1 MVLTVYSAEPMHAF
15 CYLLVKAKT
24 ASSSSLKG
32 EPTMRVL
39 LRLLLLLPLIANL
52 ASAQTLSFRAMTYNI
67 HHNNSGSNR
76 IAGVIANAGADIA
89 GLQEVP
95 PGVADAI
102 ASRLTTLTGKTWTA
116 VTMPIGSENNA
127 IVSSFP
133 VVGVTYTTMYN
144 FNDFYGS
151 VRTCLM
157 ATVEISDANG
167 QPHRLQFFST
177 HLSTRQQL
185 STSYPAPR
193 SRQVQE
199 VIDFSKAM
207 PGPRIV
213 VGDFNLDDSRGGGDL
228 TDYQKLTGSSNG
240 GYTDSFRQINPTAP
254 GKTIEAPN
262 PDRRFDYVFYTRAAG
277 FNAVES
283 QVIVN
288 TDTDTASDHY
298 PVFTDFEWNGSTWGH
313 PAPGEPLGSGSI
325 TREVWTGVT
334 GSTVTDLTGNAAYPD
349 NPSSTG
355 ALNLYLQSP
364 ANESDS
370 YGQRIRGYVT
380 VPQTGSYTFW
390 IASDNTSELWLS
402 TSENPANKQ
411 RIAWLGA
418 STHPGEWAAQENAQV
433 AVTQQ
438 SAPIPLTAGAR
449 YYIEVLHKENTG
461 NDHVAVGWRLPNG
474 LYERPIPA
482 HRLSPAG
489 NQPACGAL
497 PSPWS
502 NADVGV
508 VGPAGSACHS
518 GGTFTVRGGGT
529 DLWEGADAF
538 HFVHQT
544 LTGDGEIVANV
555 TGLVNPAGAAWSLA
569 GVTFRESLA
578 AGSVH
583 ATMMITTDGKA
594 KFRRRTTPGGTTLS
608 DGPSA
613 GSTYPP
619 RWLKLVRSGHV
630 FTAYIS
636 TNGTSWT
643 QVHTPQTVPMAATVQ
658 VGLVALRNGGSAPV
672 AEATFGDVA
681 VRASL
686 PSPWQSADVGAVGV
700 AGRAVSSGGTWTIE
714 AGGTDLWD
722 AADAFHFVYQPLNGD
737 GEIVANVS
745 GLTVPAG
752 AGWSLAAVMVRESLA
767 ANSVHASMMITTEG
781 KAKFRRRTTPG
792 GATLSDGPSAGTT
805 YPPRWLRLIRVG
817 DTFTAYLSSDG
828 STWTQVH
835 TPQTVVMPA
844 NVWIGLAV
852 LRNGGSAAATATIQN
867 VNVVP

>member
-1 MVLTVYSAEPMHAF
+1 
-15 CYLLVKAKT
+15 
-24 ASSSSLKG
+24 
-32 EPTMRVL
+32 MRIL
-39 LRLLLLLPLIANL
+39 LRLLLLLLFCTNL

-67 HHNNSGSNR
+67 HHNNTGSNR

-95 PGVADAI
+95 PGAADAI

-116 VTMPIGSENNA
+116 VTMPISSENNA

-133 VVGVTYTTMYN
+133 VVGVTYTTMYG

-157 ATVEISDANG
+157 ATVEVPDANG

-177 HLSTRQQL
+177 HFSTREQL
-185 STSYPAPR
+185 STSHPAPR
-193 SRQVQE
+193 HRQAQE
-199 VIDFSKAM
+199 VVDFTKAF
-207 PGPRIV
+207 PGPRV
-213 VGDFNLDDSRGGGDL
+213 LVGDFNFDDSRGGSDL
-228 TDYQKLTGSSNG
+228 TDYQKLTGASNG
-240 GYTDSFRQINPTAP
+240 AYMDSFRQINPTAP
-254 GKTIEAPN
+254 GKTIAAPN
-262 PDRRFDYVFYTRAAG
+262 PDRRFDYVFYTRTTG

-288 TDTDTASDHY
+288 SDTDTASDHY
-298 PVFTDFEWNGSTWGH
+298 PVFTDFEWDGSTWGH

-325 TREVWTGVT
+325 TREVWTGIP
-334 GSTVTDLTGNAAYPD
+334 GSAVTDLTGNAAYPD
-349 NPSSTG
+349 SPSSTG
-355 ALNLYLQSP
+355 TLSLYLQSP

-380 VPQTGSYTFW
+380 APQTGNYTFW

-402 TSENPANKQ
+402 TDENPANKQ
-411 RIAWLGA
+411 RIAWLGS
-418 STHPGEWAAQENAQV
+418 STDPGEWAAQENDQV

-449 YYIEVLHKENTG
+449 YYIEALHKENTG
-461 NDHVAVGWRLPNG
+461 NDHVAVGWRLPSG

-482 HRLSPAG
+482 KRLSPAG
-489 NQPACGAL
+489 AQPPGGVL
-497 PSPWS
+497 PSPWTS
-502 NADVGV
+502 TDVGV
-508 VGPAGSACHS
+508 VGPAGSASHS

-555 TGLVNPAGAAWSLA
+555 TGLTQPAGAAWSLA
-569 GVTFRESLA
+569 GVTFRQELT

-583 ATMMITTDGKA
+583 ATMMITTEGKA
-594 KFRRRTTPGGTTLS
+594 KLRRRTAPGGTTLS

-613 GSTYPP
+613 GTTYPP
-619 RWLKLVRSGHV
+619 RWLKLVRSGNV
-630 FTAYIS
+630 FTAYLS
-636 TNGTSWT
+636 TDGTAWT
-643 QVHTPQTVPMAATVQ
+643 QVHTPQTVPMTATVH
-658 VGLVALRNGGSAPV
+658 VGLVALRNGGAAPV
-672 AEATFGDVA
+672 AEATFQQVV

-686 PSPWQSADVGAVGV
+686 PSPWQSADVGSVGI

-722 AADAFHFVYQPLNGD
+722 AADAFRYVYQPLNVD
-737 GEIVANVS
+737 GEIVANVT
-745 GLTVPAG
+745 GLTVPSG
-752 AGWSLAAVMVRESLA
+752 AGWSLAAVMVREKLTA
-767 ANSVHASMMITTEG
+767 GSVHASMMITTEG
-781 KAKFRRRTTPG
+781 KAKFRRRVTEGSAT
-792 GATLSDGPSAGTT
+792 TLSDGPSAGTT
-805 YPPRWLRLIRVG
+805 YPPRWLRLTRVG
-817 DTFTAYLSSDG
+817 DTFTAYISTDG
-828 STWTQVH
+828 SAWTQVH

-852 LRNGGSAAATATIQN
+852 LRNGTGAPAATATFQN
-867 VNVVP
+867 VSVVP